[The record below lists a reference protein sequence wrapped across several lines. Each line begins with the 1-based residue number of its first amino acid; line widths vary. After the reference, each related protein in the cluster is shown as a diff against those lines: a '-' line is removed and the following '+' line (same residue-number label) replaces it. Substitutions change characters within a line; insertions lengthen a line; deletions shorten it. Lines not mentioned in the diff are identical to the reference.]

1 MRSTVLALMAS
12 ALALTSAMAAPAPA
26 APRPGDRQ
34 YTVIDQ
40 HDATALLRAAR
51 SGDDIIKHGGTEVKI
66 FLFGRGI
73 LLAVPGLSV
82 AQKEVN
88 EIRRKNPRVQ
98 LVVCKETLEL
108 LAKSTKR
115 RPPLVPG
122 TRIESCNNRSRELNA
137 AGWQKM
143 L

>member
-1 MRSTVLALMAS
+1 MRSLLLALTAS
-12 ALALTSAMAAPAPA
+12 AVALTSALAAP

-122 TRIESCNNRSRELNA
+122 TRIESCNSRSRELNA